1 MDYNRV
7 KVAKSAN
14 VVKEAVLLGDVTVGE
29 DCCILFHAVLR
40 GDEDRIVV
48 GKCSNIQD
56 NCTVHAD
63 VGYPAVIG
71 DYVTVGHNA
80 LVHGCK
86 IGDGTLVGMGSIVMN
101 GTVVGKECL
110 IGAGS
115 LVLQNQKI
123 PDGSLVLGNPAKVVR
138 ALTEKERKGLYES
151 SDCYLKV
158 GRELREGGY
167 VRTFEE

>member
-56 NCTVHAD
+56 NCTC
-63 VGYPAVIG
+63 
-71 DYVTVGHNA
+71 
-80 LVHGCK
+80 GCW
-86 IGDGTLVGMGSIVMN
+86 ISGSNRGLCDGRSQCAGTWLQDRRRYLSRDGLDRYEWDSCRQGVLDWCGKSGITESENPRWKFSSGKSSEGS
-101 GTVVGKECL
+101 
-110 IGAGS
+110 S
-115 LVLQNQKI
+115 R
-123 PDGSLVLGNPAKVVR
+123 PDGEG
-138 ALTEKERKGLYES
+138 EK
-151 SDCYLKV
+151 
-158 GRELREGGY
+158 
-167 VRTFEE
+167 RTV

>member
-56 NCTVHAD
+56 NCTVPVSYTHLTL
-63 VGYPAVIG
+63 PTIR
-71 DYVTVGHNA
+71 
-80 LVHGCK
+80 LV
-86 IGDGTLVGMGSIVMN
+86 
-101 GTVVGKECL
+101 
-110 IGAGS
+110 
-115 LVLQNQKI
+115 
-123 PDGSLVLGNPAKVVR
+123 
-138 ALTEKERKGLYES
+138 
-151 SDCYLKV
+151 
-158 GRELREGGY
+158 
-167 VRTFEE
+167 

>member
-101 GTVVGKECL
+101 GTVVGKSGITESENPRWKFSS
-110 IGAGS
+110 GKSSEGS
-115 LVLQNQKI
+115 SR
-123 PDGSLVLGNPAKVVR
+123 PDGEG
-138 ALTEKERKGLYES
+138 EK
-151 SDCYLKV
+151 
-158 GRELREGGY
+158 
-167 VRTFEE
+167 RTV

>member
-80 LVHGCK
+80 LVHGCRRRYLSR
-86 IGDGTLVGMGSIVMN
+86 DGLDRYEWDSCRQGVLDWCGKSGITESENPRWKFSSGKSSEGS
-101 GTVVGKECL
+101 
-110 IGAGS
+110 S
-115 LVLQNQKI
+115 R
-123 PDGSLVLGNPAKVVR
+123 PDGEG
-138 ALTEKERKGLYES
+138 EK
-151 SDCYLKV
+151 
-158 GRELREGGY
+158 
-167 VRTFEE
+167 RTV